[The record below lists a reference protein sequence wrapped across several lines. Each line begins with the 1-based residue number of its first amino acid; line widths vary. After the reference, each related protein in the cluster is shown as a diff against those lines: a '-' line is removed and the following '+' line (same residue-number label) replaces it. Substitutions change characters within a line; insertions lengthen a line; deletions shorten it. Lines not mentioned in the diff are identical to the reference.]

1 MTNTTQDNYAIGDL
15 IVRPCS
21 TTGTSV
27 GIIRLIDNTCS
38 TPYFVEWLTGYMQG
52 YTHAIAR
59 CHIDEWSKNVR
70 QSNK

>member
-1 MTNTTQDNYAIGDL
+1 MTDTTKVNYAIGDL

-21 TTGTSV
+21 TTGTSI
-27 GIIRLIDNTCS
+27 GIITLIDHACS
-38 TPYFVEWLTGYMQG
+38 TPYFIEWLSGYMQG

-59 CHIDEWSKNVR
+59 CHVDEWSKNVQ

>member
-1 MTNTTQDNYAIGDL
+1 MTQTTQTNYAIGDL

-27 GIIRLIDNTCS
+27 GIIRLIDHTCS

-59 CHIDEWSKNVR
+59 CHVDEWSKIDR
-70 QSNK
+70 

>member
-1 MTNTTQDNYAIGDL
+1 MTNTGLTNYAIGDL

-27 GIIRLIDNTCS
+27 GIIRLIDHTCF

-59 CHIDEWSKNVR
+59 CHVDEWSKTVR
-70 QSNK
+70 

>member
-1 MTNTTQDNYAIGDL
+1 MTQTTQTNYAIGDL

-27 GIIRLIDNTCS
+27 GIIRLIDHTCS

-59 CHIDEWSKNVR
+59 CHVDEWSKTVR
-70 QSNK
+70 

>member
-1 MTNTTQDNYAIGDL
+1 MTDTTQVNYAIGDL

-21 TTGTSV
+21 TTGTSI
-27 GIIRLIDNTCS
+27 GIITLIDHACS
-38 TPYFVEWLTGYMQG
+38 TPYFIEWLSGYMQG

-59 CHIDEWSKNVR
+59 CHVDEWSKNVQ